1 MRTLYSLICEDAAVR
16 NDGRVDVHGIYHQLY
31 APGFP
36 AQQDR
41 LVLAVAVEW
50 DAGETGR
57 KEFRIDLLDPSGS
70 PALTVS
76 GHTDVSDRVPGE
88 APPQT
93 RLVVPIDRIV
103 FPAAGTYNFHLHV
116 GDEKV
121 PLSPIHLIENP
132 DAAE

>member
-1 MRTLYSLICEDAAVR
+1 MRTLYALVCEDAAVR
-16 NDGRVDVHGIYHQLY
+16 SDGRVDVHGVFHQLY

-36 AQQDR
+36 AQQDH

-57 KEFRIDLLDPSGS
+57 HEFRIDLLDPSGS

-76 GHTDVSDRVPGE
+76 GHTDVEAQPAGE

-93 RLVVPIDRIV
+93 RLIMPIDRVI
-103 FPAAGTYNFHLHV
+103 FPAAGTYRFELNV
-116 GDEKV
+116 GDERV

-132 DAAE
+132 DAH

>member
-1 MRTLYSLICEDAAVR
+1 MRTLYALVCEDASVR
-16 NDGRVDVHGIYHQLY
+16 DDGRVDVHGVFHQLY

-41 LVLAVAVEW
+41 LVLAVAIEW

-57 KEFRIDLLDPSGS
+57 RDFRIDLMDPTGS

-76 GHTDVSDRVPGE
+76 GHTDVEAAAAGE

-93 RLVVPIDRIV
+93 RLIMPIDRVV
-103 FPAAGTYNFHLHV
+103 FPAAGTYRFELHV
-116 GDEKV
+116 GGERS
-121 PLSPIHLIENP
+121 PLSPLHLIENP
-132 DAAE
+132 DAR

>member
-1 MRTLYSLICEDAAVR
+1 MRTLYALVCEDASVR
-16 NDGRVDVHGIYHQLY
+16 GDGRVDVHGVFHQLY

-41 LVLAVAVEW
+41 LVLAVAIEW

-57 KEFRIDLLDPSGS
+57 REFRIDLMDPTGS

-76 GHTDVSDRVPGE
+76 GHTDIEAAAEGE

-93 RLVVPIDRIV
+93 RLIMPIDRVI
-103 FPAAGTYNFHLHV
+103 FPAAGTYRFELHV
-116 GDEKV
+116 GDERT
-121 PLSPIHLIENP
+121 PLSPLHLIENP
-132 DAAE
+132 DAV